1 MTEDLDDEISTE
13 TWYKTL
19 LYYRLTEMYVHTGRL
34 VY

>member
-1 MTEDLDDEISTE
+1 MTDEISTE